1 MTKSGNRSARI
12 GDLPARTST
21 VFIVA
26 RDPELRF
33 GDTKPAFPKH
43 GAVLLEVADSQ
54 IIEHLPGMLSEEDPE
69 LASAIVTLPS
79 RDLTPACLLR
89 ARKDIE
95 QAARVEHLITYGELD
110 DSNDPFNVVLLLGY
124 RLKRHIE
131 DLESVLPDIVRNAEM
146 KAAEV
151 RTCSQIVLECWRLIG
166 SINAACRGT
175 IAQIPH
181 PLAKEAERIRLHL
194 ERSLSMLAHVKH
206 HEDGSAAIDAEI
218 DSIVFGYPDAGA
230 ILEECDLTNCINAE
244 RFIARLA
251 AEYGEGTEHIDR
263 VTRDDLNQIEQQIA
277 RHAKRAEAARERE
290 ESARRKVAEQPLS
303 RESSSPVQ
311 PPAKPDAPASKAD
324 RKPSATKQPDEEMPI
339 EEADWAKR
347 FDVGAGLVIDPA
359 KCSVSLNGKTLSF
372 GKRATAR
379 FRLLFILAKHR
390 TRWVPA
396 NRLSQPD
403 GPWREKDGVTPSTL
417 NSAMSRLRA
426 SLKDLPTLAKALECQ
441 SDKLHGNARLMWPPE
456 SAGD

>member
-1 MTKSGNRSARI
+1 M
-12 GDLPARTST
+12 
-21 VFIVA
+21 
-26 RDPELRF
+26 
-33 GDTKPAFPKH
+33 
-43 GAVLLEVADSQ
+43 
-54 IIEHLPGMLSEEDPE
+54 
-69 LASAIVTLPS
+69 PS

-89 ARKDIE
+89 ARKDVGNLASCDETEKRDGRIRSV
-95 QAARVEHLITYGELD
+95 ALLARKLE
-110 DSNDPFNVVLLLGY
+110 
-124 RLKRHIE
+124 RHIE
-131 DLESVLPDIVRNAEM
+131 DLRTVLPDIVRNAEM

-151 RTCSQIVLECWRLIG
+151 QACSQVVLECWRLIG
-166 SINAACRGT
+166 SINTACRGT

-194 ERSLSMLAHVKH
+194 ERSLSVLAHVKH

-230 ILEECDLTNCINAE
+230 ILEECDLTSCINAE

-263 VTRDDLNQIEQQIA
+263 VTRDALNQIEQQIA

-311 PPAKPDAPASKAD
+311 PPAKPDAPASKSD

-426 SLKDLPTLAKALECQ
+426 SLKDLPSLAKALECQ